1 MGNRPVMEVTT
12 GLAGEFL
19 GLRYKSGSV
28 VPWALDLTVWGGH
41 RQRERNGAGLGER
54 RINILC
60 RYILWYVFEFYI
72 HIIFTISY
80 FVTQYVSQQQ
90 Q

>member
-1 MGNRPVMEVTT
+1 MWRYWLDQNLLVAPSSEGGETMGNRPVMEVTT

-41 RQRERNGAGLGER
+41 RQRERNGTGFG
-54 RINILC
+54 
-60 RYILWYVFEFYI
+60 
-72 HIIFTISY
+72 
-80 FVTQYVSQQQ
+80 
-90 Q
+90 